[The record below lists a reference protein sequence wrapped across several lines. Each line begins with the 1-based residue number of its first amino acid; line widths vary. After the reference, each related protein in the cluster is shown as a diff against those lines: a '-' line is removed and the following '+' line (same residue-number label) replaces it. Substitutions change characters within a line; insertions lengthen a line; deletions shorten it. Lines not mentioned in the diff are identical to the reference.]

1 MNSAIEIIKHFEG
14 CKLERYICPA
24 GVPTIGYGHTGDDLP
39 EKITMK
45 EADKLLRQDM
55 ERFYKAVDTFVTR
68 DITENQREALVS
80 FTFNVGQ
87 GNLSRSTLLRLLNKG
102 DILGAANEFP
112 KWRKAGGKILK
123 GLVRRRKAERE
134 LFLKGSEHEPT

>member
-24 GVPTIGYGHTGDDLP
+24 GVPTIGYGHTKNVP

-45 EADKLLRQDM
+45 EANKLLKQDM
-55 ERFYKAVDTFVTR
+55 QHFYDVVDKYVTR
-68 DITENQREALVS
+68 DITDNQRDALCS
-80 FTFNVGQ
+80 FCYNVGQ
-87 GNLSRSTLLRLLNKG
+87 GNFTRSTLLRLLNKG

-112 KWRKAGGKILK
+112 KWRRAGGKILK

-134 LFLKGSEHEPT
+134 LFLKGSGYEPT